1 MLDYPDDP
9 PIEVKLMLTTLYVES
24 PSLPAEDSERLYLSV
39 VADYDH
45 LQTPSEQAKAVGS
58 DPYLNA
64 LQVKF
69 GYAVTCHKAQGGQWP
84 AVFVDQGYLTAEM
97 MGTEYIRWLY
107 TAITRASEQLYLV
120 GFSPELLDRE

>member
-1 MLDYPDDP
+1 M
-9 PIEVKLMLTTLYVES
+9 
-24 PSLPAEDSERLYLSV
+24 
-39 VADYDH
+39 
-45 LQTPSEQAKAVGS
+45 QTPSEQAKAVGE
-58 DPYLNA
+58 DPYLHA

-84 AVFVDQGYLTAEM
+84 AVFVDQGYLTPEM

-120 GFSPELLDRE
+120 GFNPDFLSE

>member
-1 MLDYPDDP
+1 M
-9 PIEVKLMLTTLYVES
+9 
-24 PSLPAEDSERLYLSV
+24 
-39 VADYDH
+39 
-45 LQTPSEQAKAVGS
+45 
-58 DPYLNA
+58 NA

-84 AVFVDQGYLTAEM
+84 AVLVDQGYLTAEM